1 MRKALSGTGSSAS
14 LRGSFSSLK
23 ARFIGALI
31 LLVGVVLAVFTLWNV
46 HLHKEHMLRATE
58 EKAQAITLAIDRGIQ
73 IAMREGRH
81 QDVQRI
87 LREVGQD
94 PDIRRVIIFDNNGK
108 ILRASLPDLQG
119 RTLQRTRLSRYLEQ
133 PDLAVAQFYDNGEQI
148 HSVVKRIENRPECH
162 ACHGSSARTNG
173 ILHVDISYTKTY
185 ADIGEMEQS
194 AIWTMLLA
202 AVILAA
208 GGALLM
214 VRLVDRPVAAL
225 VRAMAKVEGGDLEA
239 HADSR
244 RQDEFGLLA
253 QSFNAM
259 VNRLR
264 AARAEIE
271 LYQQRRLERAER
283 LASLGELAASLA
295 HEIKNPLAGIA
306 GAVQVMAEEMPK
318 SHPRKPIMQEVL
330 SQVRRLDRTVRD
342 LLAFARPGK
351 PDVASYDIHQI
362 LDRVLLLLAED
373 PEAKRIRVVRD
384 YQPDVPPL
392 EVDGKQL
399 GQVFLNLILNAIQ
412 AMPGGGQATL
422 QTRLREAGE
431 TRGNGR
437 AAEGA
442 LVEVD
447 VSDTGPGIPAQVLH
461 DLFKPFVSTKHR
473 GTGLGLSVSRRI
485 VEDHGGW
492 IEVESLE
499 GQGATFRVC
508 LPVESSMRRIEEMA
522 R

>member
-1 MRKALSGTGSSAS
+1 
-14 LRGSFSSLK
+14 
-23 ARFIGALI
+23 
-31 LLVGVVLAVFTLWNV
+31 
-46 HLHKEHMLRATE
+46 
-58 EKAQAITLAIDRGIQ
+58 
-73 IAMREGRH
+73 
-81 QDVQRI
+81 
-87 LREVGQD
+87 
-94 PDIRRVIIFDNNGK
+94 
-108 ILRASLPDLQG
+108 
-119 RTLQRTRLSRYLEQ
+119 
-133 PDLAVAQFYDNGEQI
+133 
-148 HSVVKRIENRPECH
+148 
-162 ACHGSSARTNG
+162 
-173 ILHVDISYTKTY
+173 
-185 ADIGEMEQS
+185 
-194 AIWTMLLA
+194 
-202 AVILAA
+202 
-208 GGALLM
+208 
-214 VRLVDRPVAAL
+214 
-225 VRAMAKVEGGDLEA
+225 
-239 HADSR
+239 
-244 RQDEFGLLA
+244 
-253 QSFNAM
+253 
-259 VNRLR
+259 
-264 AARAEIE
+264 
-271 LYQQRRLERAER
+271 
-283 LASLGELAASLA
+283 LAASLA

-384 YQPDVPPL
+384 YQPDVPAL

-422 QTRLREAGE
+422 RTRLREAGE

-437 AAEGA
+437 ATEGA
-442 LVEVD
+442 IAEVA
-447 VSDTGPGIPAQVLH
+447 VSDTGPGIPDQVLH